1 MLNFRSI
8 LGSLFASKT
17 LYSSKPRFL
26 KNRALVQARARFSAC
41 FLAKWHENSLQNSSR
56 NALLSYIAFC
66 IHFYSQNRDFESR
79 LAHFLASFWNPF
91 RIIFAICSQYRFL
104 NDFFSILSALGAPR
118 GGFYLPA
125 SMPPPLSSPPLGA
138 YALWMQL
145 HSR

>member
-26 KNRALVQARARFSAC
+26 KNRALVQARARFSL
-41 FLAKWHENSLQNSSR
+41 FFHQKFMKIRFKKPSR

-118 GGFYLPA
+118 GGLNLVWHRNGKSVFY
-125 SMPPPLSSPPLGA
+125 
-138 YALWMQL
+138 
-145 HSR
+145 